1 METFI
6 NGVNNFFQ
14 NKVEF
19 PRIQIGGTDKNI
31 TLSADQINKL
41 KKIYSS
47 DYDLIGDLL

>member
-14 NKVEF
+14 NKVDF
-19 PRIQIGGTDKNI
+19 PRIQTGGTEEKIDLTNSQI
-31 TLSADQINKL
+31 TKL

>member
-14 NKVEF
+14 NKIEF
-19 PRIQIGGTDKNI
+19 PRIQTGSIGSNI
-31 TLSADQINKL
+31 DLTNSQITKL

>member
-1 METFI
+1 MDTFI
-6 NGVNNFFQ
+6 NGVNDFFQ

-19 PRIQIGGTDKNI
+19 PRIQTGGTDKNI
-31 TLSADQINKL
+31 VLTDSQKNKL

>member
-1 METFI
+1 MEAFI

-14 NKVEF
+14 NKIEF
-19 PRIQIGGTDKNI
+19 PRIQTGGVGENI
-31 TLSADQINKL
+31 DLTNSQKTKL